1 MQEHVRLILAC
12 PNCGCTEW
20 ISNEDGDYVC
30 VSCGNVDFPENMCA
44 HVEENNYGSRTNGSF
59 V

>member
-30 VSCGNVDFPENMCA
+30 VSCGNVEFVRQDD
-44 HVEENNYGSRTNGSF
+44 GRTEGLDGMVN
-59 V
+59 